1 MAYKRSEARVREF
14 EHTADIGIIVDG
26 NSLHELFANAAYGM
40 IQILF
45 GRSDLPVVQIKKI
58 QINEPAADDLLIS
71 WLSELNY
78 LISAQGIAPGEIL
91 EIQIRQEDREFI
103 LEAQI
108 AIGVAKEPALEIK
121 AVTYH
126 QFYLK
131 EIGPDQFQ
139 ARIIFDI

>member
-1 MAYKRSEARVREF
+1 MAYRRAQARVREF

-40 IQILF
+40 VKILF
-45 GRSDLPVVQIKKI
+45 GRTDLPVVQIKRI
-58 QINEPAADDLLIS
+58 RLIEPTTDDLLIS

-78 LISAQGIAPGEIL
+78 LISAQGVAPGEIL
-91 EIQIRQEDREFI
+91 EMQIRQEDRKYI

-108 AIGVAKEPALEIK
+108 AAGTAEEPALEIK

-131 EIGPDQFQ
+131 KIGPDQFQ